1 MCDNEMKLEYHMLQ
15 VLEMCRSFVL
25 ATIVIR
31 TSDFISYQLDKW
43 LYPAADSDSLLED
56 EHP

>member
-1 MCDNEMKLEYHMLQ
+1 MSYHEMNMEYHVLR
-15 VLEMCRSFVL
+15 VLEMCLSLVL

-43 LYPAADSDSLLED
+43 LYPAADSDSLLEG

>member
-1 MCDNEMKLEYHMLQ
+1 MKLEYHMLQ
-15 VLEMCRSFVL
+15 VLEMCLSFVL
-25 ATIVIR
+25 ATVVIR
-31 TSDFISYQLDKW
+31 TDDFISYQLDKW